1 MLGNKRL
8 KEENEALRAENIRVV
23 DLYNASEQERI
34 RLANENLMLKHEL
47 EKNQK
52 KPTYFG

>member
-23 DLYNASEQERI
+23 DLYNACEQERT

-47 EKNQK
+47 EKNRK
-52 KPTYFG
+52 EPTYFG